1 MDGRLWIL
9 PSRDGILVLIT
20 EVTQI
25 MAHLQDG
32 DPLAADQLL
41 PLLYDELRKLA
52 AAKLACER
60 PGQTLQATALVH
72 EAYLRLV
79 KAEETQQWD
88 SLGHFFAAAAEAMRR
103 IMIEKARARK
113 SLKRGNDSQRVAL
126 VDIEDP
132 AASPNVDLL
141 ALDEALDKLA
151 ERDRVKA
158 DLVKLRYFGGLTLA
172 QAAQLLGIG
181 RSTANKYW
189 TYAKC
194 WLRAEMLKDASG
206 GTP

>member
-1 MDGRLWIL
+1 MWIL
-9 PSRDGILVLIT
+9 PSPVGTLVGMT

-25 MAHLQDG
+25 MAQLQDG
-32 DPLAADQLL
+32 DPLVAEQLL

-52 AAKLACER
+52 AARLARER

-72 EAYLRLV
+72 EAYMRLV

-113 SLKRGNDSQRVAL
+113 SLKRGCDCQRVEL
-126 VDIEDP
+126 GDIEDP
-132 AASPNVDLL
+132 AASPNIDVL

-151 ERDRVKA
+151 SRDPLKA
-158 DLVKLRYFGGLTLA
+158 DLVKLRYFGGLTLV
-172 QAAQLLGIG
+172 QAAQMLGIG

-194 WLRAEMLKDASG
+194 WLRAEMIKEASG
-206 GTP
+206 GPL

>member
-1 MDGRLWIL
+1 M
-9 PSRDGILVLIT
+9 T

-25 MAHLQDG
+25 MAHMQDG
-32 DPLAADQLL
+32 DPLVAEQLL
-41 PLLYDELRKLA
+41 PLLYDELRQLA
-52 AAKLACER
+52 AAKLARER

-79 KAEETQQWD
+79 KAEETRQWD

-113 SLKRGNDSQRVAL
+113 SLKRGCDCQRVEL
-126 VDIEDP
+126 VDIQDP
-132 AASPNVDLL
+132 AASSDVDLL
-141 ALDEALDKLA
+141 ALNEALDRLA
-151 ERDRVKA
+151 ERDPLKA
-158 DLVKLRYFGGLTLA
+158 ELVKLRYFGGLTLV
-172 QAAQLLGIG
+172 QAAHMLGIG

-194 WLRAEMLKDASG
+194 WLRAEMMKDG
-206 GTP
+206 GDRLS